1 MAGEEVSGVP
11 EEEEEEPPA
20 ALMEGNIVG
29 LVDAPILLLLCFHKA
44 LRVEFTQLRRM
55 AVEAAE
61 RGGFDDGLV
70 IDIRQRFEFL
80 RLFYKYHS
88 AAEDEVIFMALDKLV
103 KNVVNAYSL
112 EHASIDDLFDSVFHC
127 LDVLINDL
135 HQISSTPFQ
144 ELVFRIGAIQTTIF
158 QHMLKEEEQ
167 VFPLLMQQFSS
178 EKQAAY
184 IWQFMCSIPV
194 TLLEDFLP
202 WIISILSSR
211 EQIEFMHCI
220 EKVAPK
226 EKLLQEL
233 VHSWIGGK
241 KQKSDSG
248 ALGVQ
253 FRKGLGNYK
262 DIHKMYTS
270 EVNFSEN
277 QQLAEVF
284 ALQSGRNNPVD
295 GIHLW
300 HNAITKDLQVILLEL
315 YHMRSFNTFSDLAS
329 LVVQLN
335 FMADTLIFYSNALN
349 KIFYPVWNELPKNF
363 TLPEYAQFLDERK
376 IEGLQNLLSY
386 KAHSAIPLKNYVE
399 KLCGELELFLSWID
413 EHLTLLQKQVFPFIG
428 MNCSHSMQQW
438 LLYTSLKMMPL
449 GLAKCMITWFA
460 AHLSEEE
467 SKSILSMNLEDS
479 VANKPL
485 AAILCEW
492 VRTSYSG
499 KISTEKFKK
508 DLQKFFNSRCSFLSE
523 QIKEEAELSRLQ
535 LDMQHYNRSNS
546 LLLENNSAIK
556 SDMHTS
562 ASASESTRN
571 YDTSYSSGMN
581 LHVLLPQTSNI
592 PSQISCRSSASN
604 SAPTISCLKSTPM
617 DHILVIHKALMKDLD
632 YLVLASSKL
641 SDNVAFLTDFHHR
654 LRCVKLM
661 YQIHSAS
668 EDDIAFPALE
678 AKVDFK
684 NISQSYTIDHK
695 LEVEHFI
702 KVSSILDEISR
713 FLVSL
718 PNDGI
723 GTPGHREPSYK
734 QLCVKLHD
742 MCISMHKVLSDHIHH
757 EEIELLPLFREHF
770 SIQEQEKIIG
780 CMLGRIKA
788 ESLQEIIP
796 WLMSSLETEDQQS
809 MMSLWRKVTG
819 NTRFDEW
826 LGEWWEEGKVLNMAK
841 VAEKSSSLPWLT
853 VDELDIVSRYLAKG
867 RLAEKDASHCKTSI
881 ENSQNKIDLSGIL
894 VVDNKDDILKEYQ
907 HKEKPLK
914 CADITCIVDNNRD
927 DERTEFSGI
936 ADEKGKVLPIYEK
949 FRNEK
954 NLKMSQEELDAAIRC
969 VTRDPDLNLQKKSY
983 IIQCLLTS
991 RWIAAQKKLQ
1001 AETEPTEEKVPGQH
1015 PSYRDPQKQTYG
1027 CKHYKRNCK
1036 LVSSCCDTLY
1046 TCIKCHDEVA
1056 DHSMD
1061 RKRTTKMMC
1070 MRCLIIQTIG
1080 PTCSTPSCNKLSMAS
1095 YYCKICKLFDDER
1108 QIFHCPYCNLCRLG
1122 KGLGIDF
1129 FHCMVCNACMH
1140 PSLTVHICRVKCFE
1154 DFCPICHE
1162 FIFTSSAPIKSLR
1175 CGHLMHSA
1183 CFRAYTC
1190 SHYTCPIC
1198 SKSLGDMKMYFEMLD
1213 ACLADEKIQEEH
1225 AGQTQAILCNDC
1237 EKRGSASFHW
1247 FYHKCPHC
1255 GSYNTRL
1262 L

>member
-1 MAGEEVSGVP
+1 MAGEELSGVP
-11 EEEEEEPPA
+11 EEEEEEE
-20 ALMEGNIVG
+20 LMAGNIVG
-29 LVDAPILLLLCFHKA
+29 LTDAPILLLLCFHKA
-44 LRVEFTQLRRM
+44 LRVELTELRRI
-55 AVEAAE
+55 AVQAAE
-61 RGGFDDGLV
+61 RGGCDDGFV
-70 IDIRQRFEFL
+70 VDIRQRFEFL
-80 RLFYKYHS
+80 KLFYKYHS

-103 KNVVNAYSL
+103 KNVVNTYSL
-112 EHASIDDLFDSVFHC
+112 EHASIDDLFDSVFCC
-127 LDVLINDL
+127 LDVSMNDG
-135 HQISSTPFQ
+135 HEDSPSPFQ
-144 ELVFRIGAIQTTIF
+144 ELVFRIGTIQTTIF

-167 VFPLLMQQFSS
+167 IFPLLMQQFSL

-184 IWQFMCSIPV
+184 VWQFMCSIPV

-202 WIISILSSR
+202 WIISVLSSR
-211 EQIEFMHCI
+211 EQVEFMHCI
-220 EKVAPK
+220 AKVVPK
-226 EKLLQEL
+226 EKLLQEV

-241 KQKSDSG
+241 KQKYDSG
-248 ALGVQ
+248 GLGVQ
-253 FRKGLGNYK
+253 FRKGIGNYG

-270 EVNFSEN
+270 DANIAGN
-277 QQLAEVF
+277 QQLPEVF
-284 ALQSGRNNPVD
+284 ALQTGGNNPVD
-295 GIHLW
+295 GIYLW

-315 YHMRSFNTFSDLAS
+315 YQMRSLNTFSDLAS

-335 FMADTLIFYSNALN
+335 FIADTLIFYSNALN
-349 KIFYPVWNELPKNF
+349 KIFYPIWNELSKDF

-386 KAHSAIPLKNYVE
+386 KAHCAIPLKNYVE
-399 KLCGELELFLSWID
+399 KLCGELELFVSWID

-428 MNCSHSMQQW
+428 KNCSHSIQQW

-460 AHLSEEE
+460 AHLSEEQ
-467 SKSILSMNLEDS
+467 SKSILSMNLEES
-479 VANKPL
+479 LANKPL

-499 KISTEKFKK
+499 KISTEKFKR
-508 DLQKFFNSRCSFLSE
+508 DLQKFFNSRCSFLYE
-523 QIKEEAELSRLQ
+523 QIKEEAEILKLQ

-546 LLLENNSAIK
+546 WLLEDNSAIK

-562 ASASESTRN
+562 SSAPESTRN
-571 YDTSYSSGMN
+571 YDTSYNSGMN
-581 LHVLLPQTSNI
+581 LHVLLPQNSNI
-592 PSQISCRSSASN
+592 SSQISYRSSASN
-604 SAPTISCLKSTPM
+604 NATTFSCLKSTPM

-632 YLVLASSKL
+632 YLVIASSKL
-641 SDNVAFLTDFHHR
+641 SDSVSFLVDFRYR
-654 LRCVKLM
+654 LRCVRLM

-702 KVSSILDEISR
+702 KVSDILDEISR
-713 FLVSL
+713 FLATIS
-718 PNDGI
+718 NDGI
-723 GTPGHREPSYK
+723 NTLDHREPKYK

-780 CMLGRIKA
+780 CMLGRINA

-809 MMSLWRKVTG
+809 MMSLWRKVTE
-819 NTRFDEW
+819 NTKFDEW
-826 LGEWWEEGKVLNMAK
+826 LGEWWEGGKVLNMAK
-841 VAEKSSSLPWLT
+841 VAELSNSLPWLT
-853 VDELDIVSRYLAKG
+853 ADELEVVTKYLVKG
-867 RLAEKDASHCKTSI
+867 RLAGTDGSHCKISI
-881 ENSQNKIDLSGIL
+881 ENSHNSTDLSGNL
-894 VVDNKDDILKEYQ
+894 VLDNKEDTVKENQ
-907 HKEKPLK
+907 HKGKPLK
-914 CADITCIVDNNRD
+914 HADITGEVDNNRD
-927 DERTEFSGI
+927 GEGTDFSAL
-936 ADEKGKVLPIYEK
+936 ADEKGKLLPICEK

-954 NLKMSQEELDAAIRC
+954 DLSIMSQEELDAAIMC
-969 VTRDPDLNLQKKSY
+969 VNREPALDLQKKSY

-991 RWIAAQKKLQ
+991 RWIATQKKLQ
-1001 AETEPTEEKVPGQH
+1001 SETEPTEEEKVPGQY
-1015 PSYRDPQKQTYG
+1015 PSYRDPHKQTYG
-1027 CKHYKRNCK
+1027 CKHYKRNCRI
-1036 LVSSCCDTLY
+1036 VSSCCDTLY
-1046 TCIKCHDEVA
+1046 TCKKCHNKVA
-1056 DHSMD
+1056 GHVMD
-1061 RKRTTKMMC
+1061 RKSTTRMMC

-1108 QIFHCPYCNLCRLG
+1108 QVYHCPYCNLCRLG

-1129 FHCMVCNACMH
+1129 FHCMVCNACMNL
-1140 PSLTVHICRVKCFE
+1140 SLTVHLCREKCFE
-1154 DFCPICHE
+1154 DVCPICHE
-1162 FIFTSSAPIKSLR
+1162 SIFTSSTSIKSLK
-1175 CGHLMHSA
+1175 CSHLMHSS
-1183 CFRAYTC
+1183 CFQAYTC

-1198 SKSLGDMKMYFEMLD
+1198 IKSLGDMQMYFEMLD
-1213 ACLADEKIQEEH
+1213 AYLADEKIPDEH

-1237 EKRGSASFHW
+1237 EKRGNASFHW
-1247 FYHKCPHC
+1247 FYHKCPQC